1 MNTSQITAALAGL
14 LPLVAMLAV
23 SLATL
28 KAFGVVL
35 PVKGSVE
42 TWAWVA
48 VACAAA
54 KLSR

>member
-14 LPLVAMLAV
+14 LPLVAVMAV
-23 SLATL
+23 AFATL

-35 PVKGSVE
+35 PVRGSVE

-54 KLSR
+54 KLAK

>member
-1 MNTSQITAALAGL
+1 MNTSQITAAFAGL

-54 KLSR
+54 KMSR